1 MIYLVKSN
9 DKLKIGYTSNFAERI
24 KGYKSHNP
32 DIEIINYKIGSRE
45 DEKILHDTLKEL
57 IIVGEWYLYSEY
69 IIDVFEKY
77 VPNEKSLKVE
87 NIKLKEKILQLTS
100 YKKVEKLEKSTS
112 RIILENIID
121 FYEIDLNEFKD
132 SDEVIITFEDKILYH
147 RLNNNYIINIKRKV

>member
-32 DIEIINYKIGSRE
+32 DIEIINYKIGSR
-45 DEKILHDTLKEL
+45 
-57 IIVGEWYLYSEY
+57 EWYLYSEY